1 MAQIAILLALS
12 IVLTLSAFCLILC
25 YGDYRQLRREN
36 DRYNRMMRD
45 QFQLQHDSLETYE
58 AMMREASFYS
68 EDNEEAE

>member
-12 IVLTLSAFCLILC
+12 IVLTLLVLCLVLC

-45 QFQLQHDSLETYE
+45 QLQLQHDSLETYE
-58 AMMREASFYS
+58 AMICEASFYS
-68 EDNEEAE
+68 KNDEEAE